1 MMKRKLRLSALM
13 VLAVLMLA
21 LMIGGLYGAFD
32 DVETSN
38 ENTFTVGT
46 LNLVSV
52 ISGTGQSSLNERA
65 DGINDNITFEGL
77 ICGDSGS
84 ITWALT
90 NDGSLDGTLAM
101 LSAVT
106 FPGNGTNEPE
116 DAAIL
121 ANGGTD
127 LGLGECVGVKLQRN
141 AGNYILGDAA
151 TWESFAQL
159 QDVLNAESETLA
171 AAGTITYILEWQI
184 PADVVGAGADGVF
197 GTVDDVPVNDNIIQ
211 GDGANIDITFTL
223 TQF

>member
-13 VLAVLMLA
+13 VVAVLMLA
-21 LMIGGLYGAFD
+21 LLIGGLYGAFD

-52 ISGTGQSSLNERA
+52 ISGTGWSSLNERA
-65 DGINDNITFEGL
+65 DGINDNVTFEGL
-77 ICGDSGS
+77 ACGDSGS

-106 FPGNGTNEPE
+106 FAENGTNEPE
-116 DAAIL
+116 GAAIL

-141 AGNYILGDAA
+141 AGNYILGSAA
-151 TWESFAQL
+151 NYVPFTGL
-159 QDVLNAESETLA
+159 QAVLNAESETLA
-171 AAGTITYILEWQI
+171 AGNTITYILEWQI
-184 PADVVGAGADGVF
+184 PADVVGAGADGLF
-197 GTVDDVPVNDNIIQ
+197 GTADDVPVNDNIIQ

-223 TQF
+223 TQV